1 MSDQARNRFLS
12 ELLKKVHKGKRQ
24 VFCEDQNTY
33 YLQLNTKEQE
43 ALGLGERVS
52 VRKLIAMFILG
63 NSTRLKVFFFRE
75 EKFYSLL
82 TQQEQPYFEGKT
94 QVSLTE
100 LKRFAQL

>member
-63 NSTRLKVFFFRE
+63 NSTRLKVFFRRGSV
-75 EKFYSLL
+75 KWN
-82 TQQEQPYFEGKT
+82 FEPKPGEDSAQIRPPWAST
-94 QVSLTE
+94 MD
-100 LKRFAQL
+100 FAM